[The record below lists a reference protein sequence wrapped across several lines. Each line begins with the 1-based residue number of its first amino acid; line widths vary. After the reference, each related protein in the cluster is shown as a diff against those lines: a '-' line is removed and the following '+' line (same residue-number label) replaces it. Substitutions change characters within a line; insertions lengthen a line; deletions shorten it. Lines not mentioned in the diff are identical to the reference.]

1 MTLPPIA
8 DFLRWLSEMP
18 ESFREEPAGFTKGR
32 VPVRAVL
39 SDLTETL
46 TGVSPAEDFLQ
57 AFDPDED
64 STKERNR
71 FAWVLA
77 GCHLFWH
84 PSLKNTKPSLEQL
97 QQFFIQE
104 IPQLAAVV
112 SIDAFFTEEERREEL
127 LRRALRAIGQRLPGE
142 DTKAAEDRLS
152 QVDSVEKRKLLLA
165 AAEKEKKAEA
175 DRKKRLEDELKR
187 RAEEEAASKYNR
199 E

>member
-1 MTLPPIA
+1 MTIPPLA

-18 ESFREEPAGFTKGR
+18 EAFREEPAGFSKGR
-32 VPVRAVL
+32 VPVRAVI

-46 TGVSPAEDFLQ
+46 TGASAPADFLQ
-57 AFDPDED
+57 AFVPESD
-64 STKERNR
+64 SAKERNR
-71 FAWVLA
+71 FAWVQA
-77 GCHLFWH
+77 GVHLLWH
-84 PSLKNTKPSLEQL
+84 PSLRESKPTIEQL

-127 LRRALRAIGQRLPGE
+127 LRRALRAIGQRLPSE
-142 DTKAAEDRLS
+142 TEKVAEDKLS
-152 QVDSVEKRKLLLA
+152 QVDSVEKRKLLFA

-175 DRKKRLEDELKR
+175 ERKKRLAEEIKR
-187 RAEEEAASKYNR
+187 REEEEAASKYNR